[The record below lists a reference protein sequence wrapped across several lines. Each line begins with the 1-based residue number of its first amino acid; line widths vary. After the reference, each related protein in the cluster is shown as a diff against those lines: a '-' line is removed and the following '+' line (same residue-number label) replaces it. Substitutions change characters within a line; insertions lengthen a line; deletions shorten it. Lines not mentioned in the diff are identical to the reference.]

1 MIGRRLVKVC
11 GITTIS
17 GDTET
22 WANVDWIGLNFWPR
36 SPRFLTL
43 GAADALAPQLPA
55 HLLRVGVFLDPDEAL
70 VRNAIAA
77 AGLGLLQFHGDE
89 SPEFCRRF
97 GMPFIK
103 AFAARGPDVGTRV
116 PDYLD
121 GADSWYLL
129 DAAAGG
135 GSGTPVE
142 LSLARALREQLPG
155 RMILAGG
162 LRPDTVEAAI
172 RAVDPA
178 GVDVAS
184 GVESAPGVKDPARVR
199 AFTDAV
205 WRAS

>member
-1 MIGRRLVKVC
+1 MIGRCLVKVC
-11 GITTIS
+11 GITTFS
-17 GDTET
+17 GDSET

-36 SPRFLTL
+36 SPRHLTL
-43 GAADALAPQLPA
+43 DAAESLAPQLPA
-55 HLLRVGVFLDPDEAL
+55 HLLRVGVFLDPVETL
-70 VRNAIAA
+70 VHDAIAA

-97 GMPFIK
+97 GLPFVK
-103 AFAARGPDVGTRV
+103 AFAARGPQVASRV
-116 PDYLD
+116 PDYVD
-121 GADSWYLL
+121 GPESWYLL

-135 GSGTPVE
+135 GSGMPVD

-162 LRPDTVEAAI
+162 LRPDSVAAAI
-172 RAVDPA
+172 AAVEPA

-199 AFTDAV
+199 AFTDAI
-205 WRAS
+205 RKAP